1 MSASGAIAVFGGT
14 FDPIHYGHLRTAQEL
29 LQRLPL
35 AELRFVPARQP
46 PHRGAP
52 AASAEQRAAMV
63 ALAIAG
69 QPRLRCERR
78 ELKRGGL
85 SYTVDTLESLR
96 GELGPDTPLV
106 LVLGCDALLGLRSW
120 HRRERLLELAH
131 WLVVARPG
139 WSLSALDAPGDGDA
153 FPARLLRER
162 RVEAAELTRRAAGG
176 VLSCALTPRDI
187 SSTRIRAL
195 LQSSA
200 SVEGLLP
207 AAVLAYIQSRGLYV
221 TSPATQE

>member
-1 MSASGAIAVFGGT
+1 MSANRAIAVFGGT

-69 QPRLRCERR
+69 QARLRCERR
-78 ELKRGGL
+78 ELKRSGP

-106 LVLGCDALLGLRSW
+106 LVLGGDALLGLRSW

-139 WSLSALDAPGDGDA
+139 WSLPALDAPSDGDA

-162 RVEAAELTRRAAGG
+162 RVQAAELTRRPAGG

-187 SSTRIRAL
+187 SSTKIRAL

-221 TSPATQE
+221 TPPATQE

>member
-1 MSASGAIAVFGGT
+1 MSASSAIAVFGGT

-29 LQRLPL
+29 LQHLPL

-78 ELKRGGL
+78 ELKRSGP

-139 WSLSALDAPGDGDA
+139 WSLPALDAPGDGDA

-221 TSPATQE
+221 QPPATQE

>member
-1 MSASGAIAVFGGT
+1 MSANGAIAVFGGT

-69 QPRLRCERR
+69 QARLRCERR
-78 ELKRGGL
+78 ELKRSGP

-106 LVLGCDALLGLRSW
+106 LVLGGDALLGLRSW
-120 HRRERLLELAH
+120 HRWERLLELAH

-139 WSLSALDAPGDGDA
+139 WSLPALDAPSDGDA

-187 SSTRIRAL
+187 SSTKIRAL

-221 TSPATQE
+221 KSPATQE

>member
-1 MSASGAIAVFGGT
+1 MSANGAIAVFGGT
-14 FDPIHYGHLRTAQEL
+14 FDPVHYGHLRTAQEL

-69 QPRLRCERR
+69 QPHLRCERR
-78 ELKRGGL
+78 ELTRSGP

-139 WSLSALDAPGDGDA
+139 WSLPALDAPSDGDA

-162 RVEAAELTRRAAGG
+162 RVEAAELTRRPAGG

-207 AAVLAYIQSRGLYV
+207 AAVLAYIQSRGLYMK
-221 TSPATQE
+221 SPATQE

>member
-29 LQRLPL
+29 LQRLPF
-35 AELRFVPARQP
+35 AELRFVPARRP

-52 AASAEQRAAMV
+52 AVGAEERAAMV

-69 QPRLRCERR
+69 QQRLRCDRR
-78 ELKRGGL
+78 ELERRGP

-120 HRRERLLELAH
+120 YRWERLLHLAH

-139 WSLSALDAPGDGDA
+139 WSLPALHPPRDGEA
-153 FPARLLRER
+153 FPARLLREHR
-162 RVEAAELTRRAAGG
+162 AEAAELTRRPAGG
-176 VLSCALTPRDI
+176 VLTCELTPRDI
-187 SSTRIRAL
+187 SSTKIRAL

-207 AAVLAYIQSRGLYV
+207 AAVLAYIQSRGLYGK
-221 TSPATQE
+221 PRATQE

>member
-1 MSASGAIAVFGGT
+1 MKPIGVFGGT

-35 AELRFVPARQP
+35 AELRFVPARRP

-78 ELKRGGL
+78 ELKRSGP

-96 GELGPDTPLV
+96 GELGADTPLV

-139 WSLSALDAPGDGDA
+139 WSLPALDAPSDGDA

-162 RVEAAELTRRAAGG
+162 RVEAAELTQRPAGG

-221 TSPATQE
+221 KPPATQE